1 MGGLAGATA
10 TEAPLLNT
18 AIEALG
24 RATSSSEV
32 LTLNLT
38 NLIILVVLKLA
49 IIAFGM
55 VSGGNL
61 LGASGRSANDPA
73 LDQVDLTGGLCFLMY
88 TAGQA
93 EKLDCIARAA
103 CESPVSAGK
112 FVKAAKLWHK
122 MHSIIDVI
130 PYSEKYNH
138 ITNKLEEAA
147 AAEDCSVYQ
156 W

>member
-1 MGGLAGATA
+1 MGVATA
-10 TEAPLLNT
+10 SAQSAPLLQT
-18 AIEALG
+18 AIEAIG
-24 RATSSSEV
+24 RATSNSEV

-38 NLIILVVLKLA
+38 NLLILVALKIA

-55 VSGGNL
+55 ISGGG

-73 LDQVDLTGGLCFLMY
+73 MDQVDMTGGLCFLMY
-88 TAGQA
+88 TAGQT
-93 EKLDCIARAA
+93 EKMDCIARAA

-122 MHSIIDVI
+122 MHSIIEVL
-130 PYSEKYNH
+130 PYSEKYSH
-138 ITNKLEEAA
+138 ITNMLEEASNA
-147 AAEDCSVYQ
+147 DDCSVYQ